1 MNYETLVRDL
11 AQVQS
16 QADTLGEQAISDAP
30 IDSAAVPMML
40 AQLATIVQELRV
52 TEAEVRILNDEL
64 AVTQQALAAE
74 RERYRELFASTP
86 AVYLLTDTAGTIR
99 EANRPAVALL
109 SVDHHFLV
117 GKPLVALVAAEQ
129 RRAFRERLS
138 RLTVAGEPQEWEL
151 RLEPRNRTLLATVSV
166 ARDHS
171 GRARELRWLLREPPG
186 TDKRPPADRWVLA
199 ELPTG
204 RPTQAVDVATSGIG
218 DHADGLRQVVEAI
231 AGLLG
236 ADGGALAV
244 VDQDGAVQWA
254 TATSQPA
261 YLLTQVEQD
270 FGEGP
275 GVDARATGQP
285 VAIADV
291 RLGQRWLR
299 LGPVAASHSVR
310 AALAAP
316 VRADG
321 RTLGALTVIMAT
333 PRLWSQAEA
342 QAISGYARI
351 LRRLLL
357 TAADAA
363 EQRRLAGQLQ
373 TALDS
378 RIVIE
383 QAKGVLMERKGLPPS
398 QAFQVLRHIARSSR
412 RKLIDVAAETIT
424 NPYA

>member
-1 MNYETLVRDL
+1 MNYESLVREL
-11 AQVQS
+11 AQAQS
-16 QADTLGEQAISDAP
+16 QADTLGEQAIGDVP
-30 IDSAAVPMML
+30 IDPAAVPMML
-40 AQLATIVQELRV
+40 AKLATIVQELRV
-52 TEAEVRILNDEL
+52 TEAQVRILNDEL
-64 AVTQQALAAE
+64 AGAQQALAAE
-74 RERYRELFASTP
+74 RERYRELFVSTP
-86 AVYLLTDTAGTIR
+86 AAYLLTDAVGTIR

-109 SVDHHFLV
+109 GVDHRFLV
-117 GKPLVALVAAEQ
+117 GQPLVALVAAQQ

-138 RLTVAGEPQEWEL
+138 RLTVAGQPQEWEL

-166 ARDHS
+166 ACDDS
-171 GRARELRWLLREPPG
+171 GQAGEMRWLLREPPG
-186 TDKRPPADRWVLA
+186 ANKRPPADRWVVA
-199 ELPTG
+199 ESLTR
-204 RPTQAVDVATSGIG
+204 RPTQAVDAATSGIG
-218 DHADGLRQVVEAI
+218 DHADALRQVVEAT

-244 VDQDGAVQWA
+244 VGQDGAVQWA

-270 FGEGP
+270 FQEGP

-285 VAIADV
+285 VAIPDM

-321 RTLGALTVIMAT
+321 QTLGALTVIMAT
-333 PRLWSQAEA
+333 PRQWSQAEA
-342 QAISGYARI
+342 HTISGYASI
-351 LRRLLL
+351 LGRLLL

-398 QAFQVLRHIARSSR
+398 QAFQVLRHIARSSS
-412 RKLIDVAAETIT
+412 RKLIDVAAETIA
-424 NPYA
+424 NLHA

>member
-11 AQVQS
+11 GQVQS
-16 QADTLGEQAISDAP
+16 QADMLREQTVGDAP
-30 IDSAAVPMML
+30 IDPAAVPVML
-40 AQLATIVQELRV
+40 AQLARIVQELRI
-52 TEAEVRILNDEL
+52 TEAQVRILNDQL
-64 AVTQQALAAE
+64 ATTQQALAAE
-74 RERYRELFASTP
+74 RERYRALFASTP
-86 AVYLLTDTAGTIR
+86 AAHLLTDAVGTIR
-99 EANRPAVALL
+99 EANRPAAALL
-109 SVDHHFLV
+109 GVDHRFLA
-117 GKPLVALVAAEQ
+117 GKPLVALVATEQ
-129 RRAFRERLS
+129 RQAFRERLS
-138 RLTVAGEPQEWEL
+138 RLTATGEPQAWEL
-151 RLEPRNRTLLATVSV
+151 RLQPHDRTLLATVSV
-166 ARDHS
+166 ARDHR
-171 GRARELRWLLREPPG
+171 GQAREMRWLLREPPG
-186 TDKRPPADRWVLA
+186 IDKRPPADRWVLA
-199 ELPTG
+199 EPLAR
-204 RPTQAVDVATSGIG
+204 RPTQGVDVATSGIG
-218 DHADGLRQVVEAI
+218 HHADALHQVVEVI

-270 FGEGP
+270 FQEGP

-285 VAIADV
+285 VAIPDL

-333 PRLWSQAEA
+333 PRQWSQAQA
-342 QAISGYARI
+342 QAISGYASI
-351 LRRLLL
+351 LGRLLV

-363 EQRRLAGQLQ
+363 RQRRLAGQLQ

-398 QAFQVLRHIARSSR
+398 QAFQVLRHMARSSS
-412 RKLIDVAAETIT
+412 RKLTDVAAQIIATPHT
-424 NPYA
+424 

>member
-1 MNYETLVRDL
+1 MNYETLVREL
-11 AQVQS
+11 AHAQS
-16 QADTLGEQAISDAP
+16 QVDT
-30 IDSAAVPMML
+30 
-40 AQLATIVQELRV
+40 
-52 TEAEVRILNDEL
+52 
-64 AVTQQALAAE
+64 
-74 RERYRELFASTP
+74 
-86 AVYLLTDTAGTIR
+86 
-99 EANRPAVALL
+99 
-109 SVDHHFLV
+109 
-117 GKPLVALVAAEQ
+117 
-129 RRAFRERLS
+129 
-138 RLTVAGEPQEWEL
+138 
-151 RLEPRNRTLLATVSV
+151 
-166 ARDHS
+166 
-171 GRARELRWLLREPPG
+171 LREPPG
-186 TDKRPPADRWVLA
+186 
-199 ELPTG
+199 
-204 RPTQAVDVATSGIG
+204 AVDVARSGIG
-218 DHADGLRQVVEAI
+218 DHAHALRQVVEAI

-244 VDQDGAVQWA
+244 VDDDGVLQWV

-270 FGEGP
+270 FEEGP

-285 VAIADV
+285 VAIPDM

-321 RTLGALTVIMAT
+321 QTLGALTVIMAT
-333 PRLWSQAEA
+333 PRQWSQAEA
-342 QAISGYARI
+342 HTISGYASI
-351 LRRLLL
+351 LGRLLL

-398 QAFQVLRHIARSSR
+398 QAFQVLRHIARSSS
-412 RKLIDVAAETIT
+412 RKLIDVAAETIA
-424 NPYA
+424 NLHA